1 LKALVIEDD
10 ADVAEAIS
18 RTLKRAGIL
27 VDVAAT
33 ANEGQTLAFVGNY
46 DAIILDLGLPDKNGI
61 MIIQALRREGARTPI
76 MVLTGSADSET
87 TVRALDAGADGYLT
101 KPFKPEEFN
110 ARIRALVRRGGAH
123 RSENL
128 ALSNLVLNRLTR
140 QLLVNGAEMRLTAKE
155 FLLLE
160 HLILHANELV
170 SRTALLEKVWETNF
184 DPGTNVVDVGV
195 SRVRK
200 KLRAAGADVHIE
212 SRRGMGFVLG
222 AGAAATDG

>member
-1 LKALVIEDD
+1 VKALVIEDD
-10 ADVAEAIS
+10 AAVAIAIT
-18 RTLKRAGIL
+18 RTLERAGIL

-61 MIIQALRREGARTPI
+61 MVIQALRRDGANTPI
-76 MVLTGSADSET
+76 MVLTGSGDSET
-87 TVRALDAGADGYLT
+87 TVRALDAGADEYLT

-110 ARIRALVRRGGAH
+110 ARVRALVRRGGAQ
-123 RSENL
+123 RTESL
-128 ALSNLVLNRLTR
+128 VLSNVVLNRLTR
-140 QLLVNGAEMRLTAKE
+140 QLLVAGVEMRLTAKE

-160 HLILHANELV
+160 HLILHANEVV
-170 SRTALLEKVWETNF
+170 SRSSLLEKVWDTNF

-212 SRRGMGFVLG
+212 SRRGMGFALG
-222 AGAAATDG
+222 AGHAAADD

>member
-10 ADVAEAIS
+10 AAVAAAIS
-18 RTLKRAGIL
+18 RTLERGGTL

-33 ANEGQTLAFVGNY
+33 ANEGQTLALVGNY
-46 DAIILDLGLPDKNGI
+46 DAIVLDLGLPDKNG
-61 MIIQALRREGARTPI
+61 MMVIQALRRDGADTPI
-76 MVLTGSADSET
+76 LVLTGSGDSET
-87 TVRALDAGADGYLT
+87 TVRALDAGADEYLT

-110 ARIRALVRRGGAH
+110 ARIRALVRRGGAN
-123 RSENL
+123 RSESL
-128 ALSNLVLNRLTR
+128 TLSNLVLNRLTR
-140 QLLVNGAEMRLTAKE
+140 QLLVDGTEMRLTAKE

-160 HLILHANELV
+160 QLILHADEVV
-170 SRTALLEKVWETNF
+170 SRSALLEKVWDTNF

-212 SRRGMGFVLG
+212 SRRGMGFLLAEG
-222 AGAAATDG
+222 TAASDD

>member
-10 ADVAEAIS
+10 PGVAVAIS
-18 RTLKRAGIL
+18 RTLERAGVL

-61 MIIQALRREGARTPI
+61 MVIQALRRDGANTPI
-76 MVLTGSADSET
+76 LVLTGSGDSET
-87 TVRALDAGADGYLT
+87 TVRALDAGADEFLT

-110 ARIRALVRRGGAH
+110 ARVRALVRRGGAS
-123 RSENL
+123 RSESL
-128 ALSNLVLNRLTR
+128 TVSNLVLNRLTR
-140 QLLVNGAEMRLTAKE
+140 QLLVDGVEMRLTAKE

-160 HLILHANELV
+160 HLILHANEVV
-170 SRTALLEKVWETNF
+170 SRTSLLEKVWDTNF

-212 SRRGMGFVLG
+212 SRRGMGFMLAIG
-222 AGAAATDG
+222 GAASDE

>member
-10 ADVAEAIS
+10 ASVAVAIS
-18 RTLKRAGIL
+18 RTLERAGVL

-33 ANEGQTLAFVGNY
+33 GNEGQTLAFVGNY
-46 DAIILDLGLPDKNGI
+46 DVIILDLGLPDKNGI
-61 MIIQALRREGARTPI
+61 MVIQALRRDGATTPI
-76 MVLTGSADSET
+76 LVLTGSGDSET
-87 TVRALDAGADGYLT
+87 TVRALDAGADEYLT

-123 RSENL
+123 RSESL

-140 QLLVNGAEMRLTAKE
+140 QLLVDGVEMRLTAKE

-160 HLILHANELV
+160 HLVLHANEVV
-170 SRTALLEKVWETNF
+170 SRTSLLEKVWDTNF

-212 SRRGMGFVLG
+212 SRRGMGFILG
-222 AGAAATDG
+222 AGGATSDD

>member
-1 LKALVIEDD
+1 MKALVIEDD
-10 ADVAEAIS
+10 ASVAVAIS
-18 RTLKRAGIL
+18 RTLERAGVL

-33 ANEGQTLAFVGNY
+33 GNEGQTLAFVGNY
-46 DAIILDLGLPDKNGI
+46 DVIILDLGLPDKNGI
-61 MIIQALRREGARTPI
+61 MVIQALRRDGATTPI
-76 MVLTGSADSET
+76 LVLTGSGDSET
-87 TVRALDAGADGYLT
+87 TVRALDAGADEYLT

-123 RSENL
+123 RSESL

-140 QLLVNGAEMRLTAKE
+140 QLLVDGVEMRLTAKE

-160 HLILHANELV
+160 HLVLHANEVV
-170 SRTALLEKVWETNF
+170 SRTSLLEKVWDTNF

-212 SRRGMGFVLG
+212 SRRGMGFILG
-222 AGAAATDG
+222 AGGATSDD